1 MIFPLFLNSSVIR
14 QKGECQKG
22 CFKKTKH
29 ANFPKNNYFLP
40 PDTHTNVCVSGGKK
54 CSLFGKI
61 SALCFLGTPVL
72 RFALLPYYRQTYPAS
87 TKSLNC
93 TAKRIATTIPV
104 SSVKIRY
111 LKQALITLFY
121 IY

>member
-1 MIFPLFLNSSVIR
+1 MIFPLFLNSSIIR

-29 ANFPKNNYFLP
+29 ANFPKNDYFLP
-40 PDTHTNVCVSGGKK
+40 PDTN
-54 CSLFGKI
+54 
-61 SALCFLGTPVL
+61 ALCFLGTPVL
-72 RFALLPYYRQTYPAS
+72 RFALMPYYWQTYPAS

-93 TAKRIATTIPV
+93 TAKRIATTMPV